1 MSKRIEKEKMYS
13 EIVLN
18 SKKGKTLEEL
28 GIEYGVTKA
37 RAWQIVRFT
46 EIGKGDYYTGYK
58 MFMDR
63 KSEIDKTPDATTKER
78 SQMLREWLN
87 SQNIRLIKG
96 KYDSS
101 TVG

>member
-13 EIVLN
+13 EIVSN

-46 EIGKGDYYTGYK
+46 QIGQGDYYTGYK
-58 MFMDR
+58 MFMDK
-63 KSEIDKTPDATTKER
+63 KSEIDSTPNLTTKER
-78 SQMLREWLN
+78 SFQLRSWLN
-87 SQNIRLIKG
+87 SLNVRLIKG
-96 KYDSS
+96 KYDEQPSH
-101 TVG
+101 